1 MVKIA
6 SPELR
11 NKTHVP
17 FTTRWTSVGIDT
29 PIIVEPFTPM
39 NEIIPKL
46 VEAKNQEFTPWQ
58 VVDMKHYYH
67 KFKETD
73 NDVLRAA

>member
-46 VEAKNQEFTPWQ
+46 VEAKNQEFTP
-58 VVDMKHYYH
+58 
-67 KFKETD
+67 
-73 NDVLRAA
+73 